1 MAKELRGK
9 GDYLRVNSID
19 KELKTPYS
27 DFMKL
32 DGSVVVVTGS
42 AQRLGRAMLLA
53 LVEQGASVVVH
64 YNQNREAALN
74 LVDSLQGS
82 AIAIG
87 ADLTTLGGIEELI
100 VLTLRHYGRWDGLV
114 NNASVFDRIPIDE
127 VDYHQWDYQFALHAR
142 APFFLSKGL
151 YEHRK
156 RGEYPSSG
164 WVINISDTGV
174 GHPSPSRP
182 LYYASKGALEGQT
195 RVLATALAPY
205 VRVNGIAPGA
215 VMAASD
221 SDLDYFERLKERLP
235 LKHLAS
241 VEEVVATL
249 LFLAT
254 NNSITGE
261 TIVVDG
267 GEHLLN

>member
-1 MAKELRGK
+1 
-9 GDYLRVNSID
+9 
-19 KELKTPYS
+19 
-27 DFMKL
+27 MKL

-42 AQRLGRAMLLA
+42 AQRVGRAMVLA
-53 LVEQGASVVVH
+53 LVEEGASVVIH

-74 LVDSLQGS
+74 LLDSLKGS

-87 ADLTTLGGIEELI
+87 ADLTTFGGVEELI
-100 VLTLRHYGRWDGLV
+100 EQTLHHYRRWDGLV
-114 NNASVFDRIPIDE
+114 NNASVFERTPIDE
-127 VDYHQWDYQFALHAR
+127 VDYHQWDYEFALHAR

-156 RGEYPSSG
+156 RGEFHSSG
-164 WVINISDTGV
+164 WVINISDMGV
-174 GHPSPSRP
+174 SHPTPSRP

-215 VMAASD
+215 VMPARD
-221 SDLDYFERLKERLP
+221 SDLDYFKRLKERLP
-235 LKHLAS
+235 LNHLAS
-241 VEEVVATL
+241 VEDLMATL